1 MFFKQKDGKFDVY
14 ADHIIRY
21 FWDSNIKVFLN
32 KLQLYALNHLNSS
45 QKNTCQTIVDL
56 VIDLM
61 MKIIECPNF

>member
-1 MFFKQKDGKFDVY
+1 MFFKRQDVKFDVY

-45 QKNTCQTIVDL
+45 QKYTCQTIVD
-56 VIDLM
+56 
-61 MKIIECPNF
+61 